1 MTLPGHAVV
10 FDQVTLQFGDVTAI
24 DSTSFSIDH
33 GEFFSLLGPSGSG
46 KTSCLRLIAGFERAT
61 SGHIYLNDVSAEN
74 LPPFRRDVNTVFQ
87 DYALFPHMTVL
98 ENVAYSLMI
107 QKTGKEERNLRA
119 QRMLEQVQLDGLG
132 GRKPAELSGGQR
144 QRVSLARALINQP
157 KILLLDEPLG
167 ALDLKLREQMQEEL
181 KTLQRELGITFVYVT
196 HDQQE
201 ALTMSDRIA
210 VFNSGRI
217 QQIGSP
223 QEVYNHPVSSFVA
236 NFVGTSNL
244 LNAEQAV
251 ALFGINSVIAIRPE
265 NIQIQKHGN
274 AKNGQIQLS
283 AQVKDIIFQGS
294 SNKLVLV
301 CKHDVYLITVLEQ
314 QHQRSIGL
322 PEIGDT
328 LNLRIDQD
336 DIQLISEGEACNQ
349 PQN

>member
-1 MTLPGHAVV
+1 MALPDHAVA
-10 FDQVTLQFGDVTAI
+10 FDQVTLRFGDVTAV
-24 DSTSFSIDH
+24 DNTSFSIDH

-61 SGHIYLNDVSAEN
+61 SGHIYLNDVSTEK
-74 LPPFRRDVNTVFQ
+74 LPPFQRDVNTVFQ

-107 QKTGKEERNLRA
+107 QKIGKAQRNAQA
-119 QRMLEQVQLDGLG
+119 QRMLEQVRLDGLAD
-132 GRKPAELSGGQR
+132 RKPAELSGGQR

-157 KILLLDEPLG
+157 KVLLLDEPLG
-167 ALDLKLREQMQEEL
+167 ALDLKLREQMQDEL

-210 VFNSGRI
+210 VFNFGRI

-223 QEVYNHPVSSFVA
+223 RDVYNRPANSFVA

-244 LNAEQAV
+244 LNVKQAV
-251 ALFGINSVIAIRPE
+251 ALIGIESVVAIRPE
-265 NIQIQKHGN
+265 NIQIQQSGN
-274 AKNGQIQLS
+274 AENNQIQLS
-283 AQVKDIIFQGS
+283 ARVKDIVFQGS
-294 SNKLVLV
+294 NNKIVLI
-301 CKHDVYLITVLEQ
+301 CEHDVLLTTVLEQ

-322 PEIGDT
+322 PKVGET
-328 LNLRIDQD
+328 LELRIDRS
-336 DIQLISEGEACNQ
+336 DIQLISEG
-349 PQN
+349 